1 MVRALSSY
9 GMVGFLN
16 SYILQAK
23 KQHPFLKRY
32 RGDWPIKV
40 YLRQHFNNKRSYA
53 RRTQRDKDEVAAKA
67 KDKGKGVLRGSIED
81 IWYFGSSDDN
91 ENNNS
96 EQEEF

>member
-1 MVRALSSY
+1 
-9 GMVGFLN
+9 
-16 SYILQAK
+16 
-23 KQHPFLKRY
+23 
-32 RGDWPIKV
+32 
-40 YLRQHFNNKRSYA
+40 
-53 RRTQRDKDEVAAKA
+53 VAAKA